1 MRVGRKIGIDAFKL
15 SGTKMALFFIFSM
28 FLVVLQLTNMYGD
41 TFISEFAKI
50 QEYATLIKQ
59 YETVFSAKI

>member
-1 MRVGRKIGIDAFKL
+1 
-15 SGTKMALFFIFSM
+15 M
-28 FLVVLQLTNMYGD
+28 FLGGALQLTNMYGD

-59 YETVFSAKI
+59 YKTVFCQIS

>member
-1 MRVGRKIGIDAFKL
+1 LGLDAFKL

-50 QEYATLIKQ
+50 QEYAASLIKQ